1 VNVPR
6 RDGARKP
13 FKFSRTK
20 KSSASTGGN
29 YNESDPW
36 GDKNSNIS
44 PKTVRGNKPADQVER
59 ERKTAM
65 NAELASRPKAKTI
78 PEKVAPSYRNDID

>member
-1 VNVPR
+1 MKVPR
-6 RDGARKP
+6 RDGSRKP
-13 FKFSRTK
+13 FSFGK
-20 KSSASTGGN
+20 KATSSSGGS
-29 YNESDPW
+29 YNDSDPW
-36 GDKNSNIS
+36 GDKDSNIS